1 MTPER
6 IEAMSTKNTPFT
18 SLVRPGGTE
27 QQDPRYGNIDLWP
40 VTSVLDS
47 LAEGQ
52 MTATAV
58 ARAAVP
64 QMNDVV
70 MAAFPRLRAGGR
82 LFYVGAGTSG
92 RVGLQDGVELTP
104 TFGWPS
110 ERLILMLAGGTT
122 ALFEAVEG
130 AEDHEETAS
139 QEILSHNPGPNDVV
153 FGIAASGATPYTC
166 AAITTARNAGALTVG
181 ISCNE
186 EGRLLREAE
195 LGIAIVTGA
204 EVIAGSTRLK
214 AGTAQKAVLNMLS
227 TTLMIK
233 LGHGYCGQMVDMRV
247 VNAKLEK
254 RAARM
259 VQDLAGGIPEE
270 IEAALQASS
279 QNVKRAILIRSGLT
293 LEDAETALTQY
304 AGDLRAV
311 MAAQA
316 DRG

>member
-1 MTPER
+1 
-6 IEAMSTKNTPFT
+6 MSAKNT
-18 SLVRPGGTE
+18 SLPSSVAPGGTE
-27 QQDPRYGNIDLWP
+27 QQDPRYGDIDLWP

-47 LAEGQ
+47 LAEAQ

-70 MAAFPRLRAGGR
+70 TAALPRLRAGGR

-130 AEDHEETAS
+130 AEDREETAS
-139 QEILSHNPGPNDVV
+139 REILSHNPGPNDVV

-166 AAITTARNAGALTVG
+166 AAIAAARNAGALTVG
-181 ISCNE
+181 ISCNG

-233 LGHGYCGQMVDMRV
+233 LGHGYRGQMVDMRV

-259 VQDLAGGIPEE
+259 VQDLAGGTPEE
-270 IEAALQASS
+270 IEAALRASR

-293 LEDAETALTQY
+293 MEEAETALTQH

-311 MAAQA
+311 MAAQV